1 MGLQTVLGLLFQE
14 KFSEMVALVEDF
26 DLDFD
31 FVVLILVFSKNFEA
45 IVDSGLLLG
54 WDSFGCVIK
63 RKGFHIS
70 FIGVSEW
77 DLVFGGIW
85 RDLKELLGG
94 LLVLGGRGGLFV
106 S

>member
-54 WDSFGCVIK
+54 
-63 RKGFHIS
+63 
-70 FIGVSEW
+70 
-77 DLVFGGIW
+77 
-85 RDLKELLGG
+85 
-94 LLVLGGRGGLFV
+94 
-106 S
+106 